1 MLRVL
6 VIDESESR
14 AGEICAGLALSG
26 HQVAALLP
34 SCLDLAARIEE
45 LKPDIIL
52 IQTEA
57 PSRDTLEHLAI
68 AHETLPRPVVMFA
81 NQGDGR
87 VIRKALK
94 AGVSAYI
101 VDGLSPQRLA
111 PIMEVAIARFEE
123 YQSMRKE
130 LDAATR
136 KLADRVVVDKAK
148 GILMKARSLDEDAA
162 YKALRKLAMDRGK
175 PLAQVAGEV
184 VEMAQLL
191 L

>member
-45 LKPDIIL
+45 IRPDIIL

-57 PSRDTLEHLAI
+57 PSRDTLEHLAV

-81 NQGDGR
+81 RKSDAR
-87 VIRKALK
+87 MIRKALK

-101 VDGLSPQRLA
+101 VDGLSPQRLE
-111 PIMEVAIARFEE
+111 PIMDVAIARFEE
-123 YQSMRKE
+123 YQSLRQE
-130 LDAATR
+130 LGVATK
-136 KLADRVVVDKAK
+136 KLADRVVVDRAK
-148 GILMKARSLDEDAA
+148 GILMKARGLDEDAA
-162 YKALRKLAMDRGK
+162 YKALRKLAMDRAK
-175 PLAQVAGEV
+175 PLAEVAGEV
-184 VEMAQLL
+184 VDMAKLL

>member
-34 SCLDLAARIEE
+34 SCLDLAARIEQIR
-45 LKPDIIL
+45 PDIIL

-57 PSRDTLEHLAI
+57 PSRDTLEHLAL
-68 AHETLPRPVVMFA
+68 AHEALPRPVVMFA
-81 NQGDGR
+81 SRSDGDM
-87 VIRKALK
+87 VRKALR

-101 VDGLSPQRLA
+101 VDGLTPERLE
-111 PIMEVAIARFEE
+111 PIMDVAIASFEE
-123 YQSMRKE
+123 YEALRHE
-130 LDAATR
+130 LDAATK

-148 GILMKARSLDEDAA
+148 GILMKARGLDEDAA
-162 YKALRKLAMDRGK
+162 YKSLRKLAMDRGK
-175 PLAQVAGEV
+175 PLTAVAAEV
-184 VEMAQLL
+184 VEMAKLL

>member
-81 NQGDGR
+81 NQGDSR

-101 VDGLSPQRLA
+101 VDGLSPKRLA

-184 VEMAQLL
+184 VEMAKLL